1 MKIKRIVGAFVLASM
16 TAVAAAQTGATR
28 SALDPAAL
36 TQEQIAGTQR
46 PDALVQLL
54 DMYQRSGD
62 MERLT
67 WTLERLIRVRPNVV
81 EYKLALARTYALR
94 DKKSQTYD
102 LLLSMQ
108 RQGLG
113 YDLSK
118 DKSFDKVSATK
129 VWKYIVDSLQTN
141 LKPFG
146 EGKVAFSLPKGDH
159 LYETLGYDPARKQF
173 LVGSVRD
180 GTVQRMS
187 QDGKLEDFIKP
198 DASNG
203 LWSVYA
209 LSVVPEDDALY
220 VASTAS
226 VYFRDFNKDDYGKA
240 GVFKF
245 QLSSGK
251 FLAKYLLEPDSDVRT
266 LSSIV
271 AGKGGRVFA
280 ADGLRNQIY
289 RVDGSSLKVLV
300 SNPQLTSVR
309 GLALDDSGKKLYF
322 SDYALG
328 VFGVDLAAGKGF
340 DLAYDAATL
349 FLGGVD
355 GLYWY
360 DNALVIVQ
368 NGAAPVRV
376 MRLSLDSDG
385 RKITRVA
392 PIDAGNPAFGVT
404 AGGTVRDDD
413 LYFIANS
420 QRNEYGTYGTPK
432 DGAKLAAVQVFR
444 SDLKFNSATAMS
456 IRSGAP
462 MLTPPTSKPGSGDFW
477 NVESGSTS
485 GPAH

>member
-16 TAVAAAQTGATR
+16 TAVAVAQTGASR
-28 SALDPAAL
+28 PALDPATL

-46 PDALVQLL
+46 AEALGRLL
-54 DMYQRSGD
+54 DLYQRSGD

-67 WTLERLIRVRPNVV
+67 WTLERMGQLRPNVV
-81 EYKLALARTYALR
+81 EYRLALARTYALR
-94 DKKSQTYD
+94 DLKSKTYD

-113 YDLSK
+113 YDLAK
-118 DKSFDKVSATK
+118 DKNFEKVSKTK
-129 VWKYIVDSLQTN
+129 VWKYIVDTLDTN

-146 EGKVAFSLPKGDH
+146 EGRVVFSLPKGDH
-159 LYETLGYDPARKQF
+159 LYEALGYDPARKQF

-180 GTVQRMS
+180 GTIQRKS
-187 QDGKLEDFIKP
+187 KDGKLEDFIKA
-198 DASNG
+198 DATNG
-203 LWSVYA
+203 MWSVYA
-209 LSVVPEDDALY
+209 LSAVPEDDALY

-245 QLSSGK
+245 QLSTGK
-251 FLAKYLLEPDSDVRT
+251 FLTKYVLEPDAEART

-280 ADGLRNQIY
+280 ADGLRNQVY
-289 RVDGSSLKVLV
+289 RVDGKSLKVLV

-309 GLALDDSGKKLYF
+309 GLALDDAGKRLYF
-322 SDYALG
+322 ADYMLG

-340 DLAYDAATL
+340 DLQYDPASL

-360 DNALVIVQ
+360 DNSLAIVQ
-368 NGAAPVRV
+368 NGMQPHRV

-385 RKITRVA
+385 KKVTRVA
-392 PIDAGNPAFGVT
+392 PIDAANAAFGVT
-404 AGGTVRDDD
+404 SGGVLVDSD

-432 DGAKLAAVQVFR
+432 DDAKLAAVDIFR
-444 SDLKFNSATAMS
+444 SDLKFNAATAMS

-462 MLTPPTSKPGSGDFW
+462 MLAPPTSTPGSGDFW
-477 NVESGSTS
+477 NVKSGSVS
-485 GPAH
+485 GPSD

>member
-16 TAVAAAQTGATR
+16 AAVAAAQSGAAR

-46 PDALVQLL
+46 PEALVQLL

-67 WTLERLIRVRPNVV
+67 WTLERLTRVRPNVV

-94 DKKSQTYD
+94 DKKTPTYD

-118 DKSFDKVSATK
+118 DKSFDKVSSTK

-159 LYETLGYDPARKQF
+159 LYEALGYDPARKQF

-251 FLAKYLLEPDSDVRT
+251 FLAKYLLEPDSEART

-289 RVDGSSLKVLV
+289 RIDGKELKVLV

-392 PIDAGNPAFGVT
+392 PIDAANAAFGVT
-404 AGGTVRDDD
+404 AGGTIRDND

-444 SDLKFNSATAMS
+444 SDLKFNSAAAMG

-462 MLTPPTSKPGSGDFW
+462 MLAPPTSKPGSGDFW
-477 NVESGSTS
+477 NVQGGSTS